1 MQESTNDT
9 AAWNGLDIDGLLQ
22 LRPESSRG
30 GQADAGSSHFQSRY
44 HDHNG
49 NGRIFGGQLLGQAL
63 AAAQATLIQPRRAT
77 ALQLI
82 FAQGGLIG
90 PHIDYRVRT
99 LQEGK
104 RFSTRHVEAT
114 QGGRILISA
123 QISFQSEQDGREYAA
138 RPLALVPAPEELSE
152 LPQLIADLQSQ
163 GRHPDW
169 QWISRPGL
177 EIRMV
182 EAERHFTESH
192 GPARISYWIRT
203 RQPLP
208 DAPATQEAA
217 LAYLSDYW
225 LISAAMTPH
234 VALKDALDHFYVASL
249 NHSLWFHRPC
259 RADEWLLFSTEST
272 NAAGQRALTNA
283 RIYDRHGTLVA
294 SASQECLLGDR
305 NQ

>member
-1 MQESTNDT
+1 MQESNNET
-9 AAWNGLDIDGLLQ
+9 AVWDGLDIHGLLQ
-22 LRPESSRG
+22 LSSEAPHG
-30 GQADAGSSHFQSRY
+30 AQTDAGSGVFQSRY
-44 HDHNG
+44 HDNNG

-63 AAAQATLIQPRRAT
+63 AAAQATLTQPRRVS
-77 ALQLI
+77 ALQVI

-90 PHIDYRVRT
+90 PRIDYRVRS

-104 RFSTRHVEAT
+104 RFSTRHVEAS

-123 QISFQSEQDGREYAA
+123 QISFQHEQAGREYAA
-138 RPLALVPAPEELSE
+138 KPLSSVPAPEELYE
-152 LPQLIADLQSQ
+152 IPRLISDLHSQ
-163 GRHPDW
+163 GRHLDW
-169 QWISRPGL
+169 KWISRPGL

-182 EAERHFTESH
+182 DAERHFTETH
-192 GPARISYWIRT
+192 GPGSISYWIRT
-203 RQPLP
+203 RQRLP
-208 DAPATQEAA
+208 DAPEIHDAA

-234 VALKDALDHFYVASL
+234 VALKNATDHLYLASL

-283 RIYDRHGTLVA
+283 RIYDRQGTLVA
-294 SASQECLLGDR
+294 SASQECLLADR
-305 NQ
+305 ID